1 MFGSIFT
8 GSVLSGTS
16 LGLGAFGEC
25 PAGMHDE
32 GLFFEDC
39 QPDPG
44 DPNAQAQSGGVETF
58 KQSPAYKDPNKAAS
72 GGSAPKPAPKPATA
86 APPPPASSGF
96 SMASVT
102 GNPLVLGGLLLVL
115 GGGAIWYAKHRKQ
128 AA

>member
-8 GSVLSGTS
+8 GSVLSGTA
-16 LGLGAFGEC
+16 LGLAGGLGEC
-25 PAGMHDE
+25 PAGSHDA
-32 GLFFEDC
+32 GLVFEDC
-39 QPDPG
+39 VPDL
-44 DPNAQAQSGGVETF
+44 QSGAAENLT
-58 KQSPAYKDPNKAAS
+58 QAPTYKDPSATPS
-72 GGSAPKPAPKPATA
+72 GGGSAPKPAPKPATA

-115 GGGAIWYAKHRKQ
+115 GGGAIWYAKRREQ

>member
-16 LGLGAFGEC
+16 LGLGALGEC
-25 PAGMHDE
+25 PAGSHDV
-32 GLFFEDC
+32 GTFFEDC
-39 QPDPG
+39 QPDL
-44 DPNAQAQSGGVETF
+44 QSGAAVNLT
-58 KQSPAYKDPNKAAS
+58 QAPTYKDPSATTS

-102 GNPLVLGGLLLVL
+102 GNPLVLGGVLLVL

-128 AA
+128 KAA